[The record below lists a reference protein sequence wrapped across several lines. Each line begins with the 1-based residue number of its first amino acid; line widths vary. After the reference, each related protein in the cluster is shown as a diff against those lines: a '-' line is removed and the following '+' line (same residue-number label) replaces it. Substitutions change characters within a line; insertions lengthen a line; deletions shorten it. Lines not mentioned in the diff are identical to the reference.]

1 MFLLIC
7 RHFVCKAANI
17 GWIKLFPKMLAVVSC
32 QLASGVIETGDLV
45 RVDGTSGVVEVV
57 EAFREG

>member
-1 MFLLIC
+1 M
-7 RHFVCKAANI
+7 VVNVANN
-17 GWIKLFPKMLAVVSC
+17 GWIKLFSKMPAVVSC

-45 RVDGTSGVVEVV
+45 RVDGISGVVEVE